1 MMKSHDTILE
11 VEKLSKLYSRNQGSS
26 RQRMS
31 GAIFRTLI
39 KRPPKIPSQLKPG
52 EFWSL
57 RDINFSL
64 KRGEAI
70 GVIGLNGAGKSTLL
84 RILSGQI
91 LPDAGEARIQ
101 GQTAAMIDLTAGF
114 SANAS
119 GRRNITLR
127 GTALGR
133 STEEIEATIQDVI
146 DFSELG
152 EAIDAPFA
160 TYSSGMRMRLAFSI
174 MMVSEPDLLFIDEI
188 LSVGD
193 FRFKQKCLQRI
204 RDIRER
210 VAFVLVS
217 HSMAN
222 IKLFCTKAMVLHR
235 GEMVYLGDPEEA
247 IERYQ
252 ELESP
257 EANTYEKRIQTILKP
272 QFRNNKSLE
281 HIRHYW
287 CDQKGNEIDQIKSGE
302 MLYFK
307 TEITLNYVPRNL
319 VLGVPVWQDDGKYVT
334 GFSTEFEK
342 KKFDI
347 QAGVKTEFILE
358 VPNLP
363 FNPGEYVSNFAVSD
377 GPEFL
382 YRGVNPTLTV
392 LPVRDRVWGV
402 VTIPHSWKSVEH
414 P

>member
-11 VEKLSKLYSRNQGSS
+11 VEKLSKLYSRHQPSS
-26 RQRMS
+26 RQRMA

-39 KRPPKIPSQLKPG
+39 KKPPKEPSQLKLG

-57 RDINFSL
+57 KDINFDL

-114 SANAS
+114 SANAT

-133 STEEIEATIQDVI
+133 SAEEIQSTIQDVI

-152 EAIDAPFA
+152 DAIDAPFA

-174 MMVSEPDLLFIDEI
+174 MMVSEPDVLFIDEI

-222 IKLFCTKAMVLHR
+222 IKLFCTKAMVLHQ
-235 GEMVYLGDPEEA
+235 GEMVFMGDPEEA

-257 EANTYEKRIQTILKP
+257 EVETYEKRVEIVLKP
-272 QFRNNKSLE
+272 QFHNEDSVTKM
-281 HIRHYW
+281 RHYW
-287 CDQKGNEIDQIKSGE
+287 CDEGGQEINHIKSGE
-302 MLYFK
+302 TLYLKAEFS
-307 TEITLNYVPRNL
+307 LNYKPRNL
-319 VLGVPVWQDDGKYVT
+319 ILGVPVWQDDGKYVT
-334 GFSTEFEK
+334 GFSTELIEEK
-342 KKFDI
+342 VTVEAKKS
-347 QAGVKTEFILE
+347 AKFILE
-358 VPNLP
+358 VPSLA
-363 FNPGEYVSNFAVSD
+363 FNPGDYISNFVVSD

-382 YRGVNPTLTV
+382 YRGSNPVLQV
-392 LPVRDRVWGV
+392 LPTRSRYWGV
-402 VTIPHSWKSVEH
+402 VTLPHCWKTA
-414 P
+414 